1 MCDRYALVSSQ
12 TGVPAR
18 FFIFDTQNPDFLAHG
33 YCQKVDN
40 GLNWLILD
48 KEKPEDKTYLIVRNG
63 RTPEDLIASLGLSQF
78 FIQFKN
84 DSSMYAISTYDK
96 IKHTAT
102 IEFAGSAVDVNL
114 NKELISA
121 IWIKE
126 PYTFFRPNNN
136 DEMERMTKLMIFNYT
151 PSNLSI
157 NFSRPWNWGN
167 ATNPWNGDLE

>member
-1 MCDRYALVSSQ
+1 
-12 TGVPAR
+12 
-18 FFIFDTQNPDFLAHG
+18 
-33 YCQKVDN
+33 
-40 GLNWLILD
+40 
-48 KEKPEDKTYLIVRNG
+48 
-63 RTPEDLIASLGLSQF
+63 
-78 FIQFKN
+78 
-84 DSSMYAISTYDK
+84 MYAISTYDK

-157 NFSRPWNWGN
+157 NFSRP
-167 ATNPWNGDLE
+167 